1 MECFKCE
8 RTQDQVLL
16 IKLPVDIAYDEVYF
30 EIVGNYR
37 PNEHICLPCVGY
49 IFDEL
54 SDSA

>member
-8 RTQDQVLL
+8 RTQEQVLL

-30 EIVGNYR
+30 EIVGNYQ